1 MAPFV
6 LLYIPLH
13 RRLSSPRLNVE
24 GNRLVGWKEAQVHH
38 EGREENKRE
47 KERITQ
53 RQLRNSVGCVN

>member
-1 MAPFV
+1 
-6 LLYIPLH
+6 
-13 RRLSSPRLNVE
+13 VE

-38 EGREENKRE
+38 KGREENKRE